1 MKKIKIRHCSH
12 SRKPHYD
19 QRRSGA
25 VGVALGWD
33 TFLLERHSP
42 QLRTNVADKQESN
55 ACIGIDI

>member
-1 MKKIKIRHCSH
+1 MKKEKYDIVAIQESH
-12 SRKPHYD
+12 ITTNED
-19 QRRSGA
+19 AAQWG
-25 VGVALGWD
+25 ALGWD